1 MYVDRR
7 FTIYFPKLLISV
19 YFITLFGFLLCLLI
33 SKIIVIFVPYI
44 KELFPMTFGSLALL
58 TRKDLLLL
66 VIISNRSPL
75 TTIAAL
81 PLSTDRILG
90 ELEMTIGS
98 WTIGSWP
105 FLSGL
110 PSIACTSWFLSLSSH
125 QAAGLPSLC
134 FQVSIYIILLSLLHE
149 NLLLLFIR
157 VEMNHNL
164 FKFNPFPRSFL
175 VCFFHSYN
183 HCTFLRGTK

>member
-1 MYVDRR
+1 MWVHLQTPICGYICMYVDRR

-98 WTIGSWP
+98 WP

-110 PSIACTSWFLSLSSH
+110 PSIACTSWFLSLSSQ
-125 QAAGLPSLC
+125 QAAGPPSLC
-134 FQVSIYIILLSLLHE
+134 FQVSIYI
-149 NLLLLFIR
+149 
-157 VEMNHNL
+157 
-164 FKFNPFPRSFL
+164 
-175 VCFFHSYN
+175 
-183 HCTFLRGTK
+183 

>member
-98 WTIGSWP
+98 WP

>member
-1 MYVDRR
+1 MWVHLQTPICGYICMSVDRR
-7 FTIYFPKLLISV
+7 FNIYFPKLLISV

-44 KELFPMTFGSLALL
+44 KELSPMTYGSLAVL
-58 TRKDLLLL
+58 TREDLLLL
-66 VIISNRSPL
+66 VIVSNRSPL

-98 WTIGSWP
+98 WP
-105 FLSGL
+105 FLTGL
-110 PSIACTSWFLSLSSH
+110 PSIAFTPWFLSLSSH

-134 FQVSIYIILLSLLHE
+134 FQVSIYI
-149 NLLLLFIR
+149 
-157 VEMNHNL
+157 
-164 FKFNPFPRSFL
+164 
-175 VCFFHSYN
+175 
-183 HCTFLRGTK
+183 